1 MQQFPGYSRCVLFSV
16 EINLSLL
23 HQQKERIDTL
33 KFYISHQYKGT
44 GVSQGL
50 DRGLLVYYDNILLL
64 EEGMGLGACAF
75 QTGGYTYFTSI
86 KSIKKAEDSF
96 KVVGSI
102 DKKLVWKVLGIKSS
116 LLTRTLEYITTNIYM
131 KHEKSQ
137 ELLLQLGQLLRML
150 FNVKACFVKVPPQ
163 GEVRIT
169 YELRAHE
176 ITVDLSCETEKKE
189 SKLFV
194 LNELGGSIFDKGLIN
209 NELSASPSGWQKI
222 EGLCE
227 LYSCAHSL
235 AFTIIERYVPANVQ
249 SKLYWG
255 REQTSNNYCWAGF
268 ESELICS
275 SRKFNNYR
283 YSIKFRE
290 VAK

>member
-1 MQQFPGYSRCVLFSV
+1 M
-16 EINLSLL
+16 
-23 HQQKERIDTL
+23 L
-33 KFYISHQYKGT
+33 KFDISHHYKGT

-50 DRGLLVYYDNILLL
+50 DRGLIVYSDDILLM

-75 QTGGYTYFTSI
+75 QTDGYTHFTSI

-96 KVVGSI
+96 EVVGSI
-102 DKKLVWKVLGIKSS
+102 DKRLVWTVLGIKSGH
-116 LLTRTLEYITTNIYM
+116 LTRALEYITTNIYM
-131 KHEKSQ
+131 KQEKNQ

-150 FNVKACFVKVPPQ
+150 FRVNACFDRIPPL
-163 GEVRIT
+163 GEVRLT
-169 YELRAHE
+169 YALSANE
-176 ITVDLSCETEKKE
+176 ILVDLSCETAKKGC
-189 SKLFV
+189 KLFV

-209 NELSASPSGWQKI
+209 NELSAPPSGWRKI

-227 LYSCAHSL
+227 LYSRAHSL
-235 AFTIIERYVPANVQ
+235 AFTIRERHIPANVE

-255 REQTSNNYCWAGF
+255 REQISNNYCWAGF

-275 SRKFNNYR
+275 SRKFENYR